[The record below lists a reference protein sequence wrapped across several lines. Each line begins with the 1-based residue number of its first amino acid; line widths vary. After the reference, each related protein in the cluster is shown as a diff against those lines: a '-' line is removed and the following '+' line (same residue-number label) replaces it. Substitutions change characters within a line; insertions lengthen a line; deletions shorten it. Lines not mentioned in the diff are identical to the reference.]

1 MHSDIVLPSKT
12 KKLSNSLNYNLKEFK
27 KKTKVSRRKKIIKT
41 REEIN
46 KIEIKKIIEKINKT
60 KSWFFERV
68 NKIDKPLARLTK
80 RKRERTQINKIIN
93 EKGDITTDSAEIQKT
108 IREYYEQLYA
118 NTFNNLEE
126 MDKFLETY
134 SPPKLNQEEID
145 YLNRPITRG
154 EIESVI

>member
-27 KKTKVSRRKKIIKT
+27 KKTKVSRRKEIIKT

-118 NTFNNLEE
+118 N
-126 MDKFLETY
+126 KFIQQ
-134 SPPKLNQEEID
+134 P
-145 YLNRPITRG
+145 RG
-154 EIESVI
+154 NGHISRNIQPAKIESRKNR